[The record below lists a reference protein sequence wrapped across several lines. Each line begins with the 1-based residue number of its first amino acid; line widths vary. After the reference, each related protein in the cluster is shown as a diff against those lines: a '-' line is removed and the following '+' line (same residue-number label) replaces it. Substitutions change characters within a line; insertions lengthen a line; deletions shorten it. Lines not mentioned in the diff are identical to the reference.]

1 MPTLRALVRYFKIA
15 KGREKRKLA
24 WKVVKEAARYSRTEP
39 YWDFLKK
46 NFDVRERD
54 IKEAMLFLEE
64 IGELEI
70 MRSLD
75 GRRLYVSTLK
85 DIRENPVKLDRW
97 LKLTSKR

>member
-1 MPTLRALVRYFKIA
+1 MPTLRALVRHFKIA
-15 KGREKRKLA
+15 KGREKKKLA
-24 WKVVKEAARYSRTEP
+24 WKVVKEAARYSRIEP
-39 YWDFLKK
+39 YWDFLKR

-64 IGELEI
+64 NGELEI

-97 LKLTSKR
+97 LKST